1 MMNVKFCRIDDR
13 LIHGQVVTTWVNV
26 HKIEQI
32 IILNEAVEKDKIQTN
47 VLKMSSPPN
56 IKLHVFSPEKFM
68 EIIKTNPI
76 KRSTMLLFSSVF
88 DVEKIVDLGFSLERL
103 NIGGMRLNGD
113 RERLTKA
120 VALSPSEK
128 EVFKKLMDKGT
139 VVEIQMVPSDSAEN
153 LKGVI

>member
-1 MMNVKFCRIDDR
+1 M
-13 LIHGQVVTTWVNV
+13 
-26 HKIEQI
+26 
-32 IILNEAVEKDKIQTN
+32 EKDKIQTN

-128 EVFKKLMDKGT
+128 DVFKKLMDKGT

>member
-32 IILNEAVEKDKIQTN
+32 IILNEEVEKDKIQTN

-76 KRSTMLLFSSVF
+76 KRPTMLLFSSVF
-88 DVEKIVDLGFSLERL
+88 DVEKIVDAGFPLERL

>member
-1 MMNVKFCRIDDR
+1 MNVKFCRIDDR

-32 IILNEAVEKDKIQTN
+32 IILNEAVENDKIQTN
-47 VLKMSSPPN
+47 VLKMSAPPN
-56 IKLHVFSPEKFM
+56 IRLHVFSPEKFM

-88 DVEKIVDLGFSLERL
+88 DVEKIVDLGFLLERL